1 MELAGRLDKP
11 VVATGDVHFLDKE
24 DEVFRRILQAGQGY
38 SDAEKQAPLFLRT
51 TDEMLEEFAYLGE
64 DTAYEVVVK
73 NTILV
78 SEWTENIQPIPD
90 GTFPPFIEG
99 AEEDI
104 KRMSVMKAESL
115 YGSPLP
121 DIVQRRMEREL
132 ESIIK
137 NGFSVMYIIAQ
148 KLVSKSLEDGYLVG
162 SRGSVGSSFVAYLT
176 GITEVNSLPA
186 HYRCRNCLYSEFP
199 EERNTGCGFDLP
211 DKDCPRCGE
220 PLVKD
225 GYDIP
230 FETFLGFDGDKEP
243 DIDLNFSGEYQQNAH
258 KYTEELFGE
267 GHVFRAGTIAT
278 VAEKTAFGFVKG
290 YLSEKGSTAT
300 NAEIN
305 RLVAGC
311 TGIKRTTGQH
321 PGGVMIVPH
330 NKEIYDFTPI
340 QRPAD
345 DSESDVITTHFDYH
359 SISGRILKLDILGHD
374 DPTVI
379 RMLQDITG
387 VDPKEIPI
395 GEKKTMEIFRST
407 EPLGVS
413 PEDIGSPVGTFGIPE
428 FGTRFVR
435 QMLIETKPTTFAELI
450 RISGLSHGTDVW
462 TNNAQELIRNGIAT
476 LANVVATRDDIMLY
490 LIQNG
495 LKPLTA
501 FKIMEDVRK
510 GKGLTPEYEEQM
522 KEHKI
527 PDWYIESCKKIKY
540 MFPKAHAAAYV
551 MMAFRIAW
559 FKVYYPEAFYA
570 VYFTVK
576 ADEFDADIISR
587 GRDRVRYE
595 IKELERKG
603 NDMTQKEKN
612 LLTILEVANEMYARG
627 INCLPVDIYES
638 DATSFKITDK
648 GLLPSLNSLQ
658 GLGTAAAANIA
669 NARKNGRFLSV
680 DDLKIRAGISKAV
693 IEILET
699 HGCLDGMEQ
708 SNQVSFL

>member
-1 MELAGRLDKP
+1 
-11 VVATGDVHFLDKE
+11 
-24 DEVFRRILQAGQGY
+24 
-38 SDAEKQAPLFLRT
+38 
-51 TDEMLEEFAYLGE
+51 
-64 DTAYEVVVK
+64 
-73 NTILV
+73 
-78 SEWTENIQPIPD
+78 
-90 GTFPPFIEG
+90 
-99 AEEDI
+99 
-104 KRMSVMKAESL
+104 
-115 YGSPLP
+115 
-121 DIVQRRMEREL
+121 
-132 ESIIK
+132 
-137 NGFSVMYIIAQ
+137 
-148 KLVSKSLEDGYLVG
+148 
-162 SRGSVGSSFVAYLT
+162 
-176 GITEVNSLPA
+176 
-186 HYRCRNCLYSEFP
+186 
-199 EERNTGCGFDLP
+199 
-211 DKDCPRCGE
+211 
-220 PLVKD
+220 
-225 GYDIP
+225 
-230 FETFLGFDGDKEP
+230 
-243 DIDLNFSGEYQQNAH
+243 
-258 KYTEELFGE
+258 
-267 GHVFRAGTIAT
+267 
-278 VAEKTAFGFVKG
+278 
-290 YLSEKGSTAT
+290 
-300 NAEIN
+300 
-305 RLVAGC
+305 
-311 TGIKRTTGQH
+311 
-321 PGGVMIVPH
+321 
-330 NKEIYDFTPI
+330 
-340 QRPAD
+340 
-345 DSESDVITTHFDYH
+345 
-359 SISGRILKLDILGHD
+359 
-374 DPTVI
+374 
-379 RMLQDITG
+379 
-387 VDPKEIPI
+387 
-395 GEKKTMEIFRST
+395 MEIFRST

-669 NARKNGRFLSV
+669 NARKTAGSCRWMTSKSGRVSARRL
-680 DDLKIRAGISKAV
+680 LKYLKPMAASTVWNRATK
-693 IEILET
+693 
-699 HGCLDGMEQ
+699 
-708 SNQVSFL
+708 